1 MKSSKIIKCAV
12 GASLLCFVVS
22 LTSCGVMPH
31 DSKMDYK
38 SKKKGVKSEWVDYKK
53 DYKQDYREQ
62 NKKKK

>member
-1 MKSSKIIKCAV
+1 MKSSKIIKYAV

-31 DSKMDYK
+31 DRKMDYK

-53 DYKQDYREQ
+53 DYRDQS
-62 NKKKK
+62 KKKK